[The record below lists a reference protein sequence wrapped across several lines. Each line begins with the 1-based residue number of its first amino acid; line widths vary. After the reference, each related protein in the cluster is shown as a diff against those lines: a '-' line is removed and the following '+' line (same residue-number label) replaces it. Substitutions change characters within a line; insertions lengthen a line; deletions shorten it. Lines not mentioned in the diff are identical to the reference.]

1 MGVQYAVLKIKTTF
15 VADFMTDEL
24 GMLKMTTMTKQ
35 ETMLALK
42 KMVSD
47 FATNKIG
54 FEAFRA
60 EALRLRLDYVERNK
74 TVDNEFL
81 SHLFSIMEL
90 EDDLQTNPLQAA
102 QRLIDVY
109 DYCGQQHQ

>member
-47 FATNKIG
+47 FATIKLD
-54 FEAFRA
+54 
-60 EALRLRLDYVERNK
+60 LRLFGLKHCVCA
-74 TVDNEFL
+74 L
-81 SHLFSIMEL
+81 IM
-90 EDDLQTNPLQAA
+90 
-102 QRLIDVY
+102 
-109 DYCGQQHQ
+109 